1 MSGNKTGGRTKL
13 LREISNQDV
22 FFSGYMFTTLY
33 LPAEDGTETHI
44 LCVTC
49 EVSPEHFMLLLA
61 IIFVM
66 GWGLRYSKVKWPVV
80 KLF

>member
-1 MSGNKTGGRTKL
+1 M
-13 LREISNQDV
+13 EIRLVAVLSCLGKSQIRM
-22 FFSGYMFTTLY
+22 FFSQGTCSPH
-33 LPAEDGTETHI
+33 PAEDGTETHI